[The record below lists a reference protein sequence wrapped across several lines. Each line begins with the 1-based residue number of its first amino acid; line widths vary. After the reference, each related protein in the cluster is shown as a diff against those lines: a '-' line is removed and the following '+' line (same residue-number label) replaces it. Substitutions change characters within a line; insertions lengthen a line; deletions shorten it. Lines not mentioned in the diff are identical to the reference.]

1 MKVWQHEFSPQLGH
15 SCSTFTYF
23 FCRITE
29 MYDTKYIMKV
39 DDDSYVNTD
48 KLISYLQFLS
58 NQSLEDQP
66 TWIGK

>member
-1 MKVWQHEFSPQLGH
+1 
-15 SCSTFTYF
+15 
-23 FCRITE
+23 
-29 MYDTKYIMKV
+29 MKV